1 MNTREAN
8 LRPSER
14 FRIITKLAL
23 ALTLTMVFGAGC
35 DNNEITNVVFIDEA
49 PPKPQGVATVR
60 GDGVVTIYWLPV
72 DAPDLDHYRI
82 YWGPDST
89 DGTVF
94 ELVGTS
100 ATTSFVDTD
109 VSNGVRYF
117 YAVTAVDLSGKES
130 AQSAEWGGATPRPEG
145 TSSITSFDINSL
157 ASGFDFSTGS
167 IVPFNSIQADIWLD
181 RDIDGNLYLN
191 ADSIAPLGDIQD
203 MGFTESF
210 DEISVA
216 PADGWS
222 ILRYYEVILGHTY
235 VIWTGDLRYAKLRV
249 TDMNSQA
256 VSFDWAYQTA
266 ESQIGGDGEPE
277 LAPIRGDKLDRESGA
292 HRTDTSQSPKNTTIL
307 SEEESS
313 ESVLSGGK

>member
-8 LRPSER
+8 LRPSGR
-14 FRIITKLAL
+14 FRIITQITL
-23 ALTLTMVFGAGC
+23 ALTLMMAFGAGC

-89 DGTVF
+89 DGSVF
-94 ELVGTS
+94 ELLGTS
-100 ATTSFVDTD
+100 VTTSFVDTD

-117 YAVTAVDLSGKES
+117 YAVTAVDNSGKES

-145 TSSITSFDINSL
+145 TSALIVNDVSSSL
-157 ASGFDFSTGS
+157 SGFDLSTGS
-167 IVPFNSIQADIWLD
+167 VVPFNSIQADIWLD

-222 ILRYYEVILGHTY
+222 ILGYYEVIIGHTY
-235 VIWTGDLRYAKLRV
+235 VIWTGDSRYAKVRITGL
-249 TDMNSQA
+249 SA
-256 VSFDWAYQTA
+256 ESVSFDWAYQPA

-277 LAPIRGDKLDRESGA
+277 LAPISGDKLDRSTGA
-292 HRTDTSQSPKNTTIL
+292 HRTDKTQSPKIT
-307 SEEESS
+307 
-313 ESVLSGGK
+313 SVSTEGA